1 MGNTVYKLKPFKY
14 YETLFL
20 ESWLSDKAK
29 KGLKLK
35 SIGPFLCSFE
45 KGEPDTTAYRVHI
58 SKDKEEINSEET
70 KAYRD
75 HGWTPFTSFRNLHV
89 FTAPSEYVATEVIQ
103 NGEAYVKM
111 LRNFKLSTIPSILY
125 CLFLVALYI
134 FDLKLRYIGF
144 SIGLAKV
151 NLIYLT
157 PLFLIFYIILYNIY
171 QYIKSVCYKKRFND
185 KFILSHH
192 LPWKKNMYFN
202 LLEDFIFIFGL
213 AFFVVI
219 SGLYDTNPK
228 YISEV
233 TETMPIISPI
243 NTEPTST
250 LHNEEIAIEEDETIF
265 SSKAYEGRYSAY
277 VPANYDGKNSKGYD
291 VIIIT
296 EAYAL
301 KDDFLINGVVKD
313 LAKKYF
319 HLNKNPIDIFKVD
332 SSSFDTLY
340 IDEYMSGCKAVAV
353 KNNTVVYVNYYGP
366 QNKTQV
372 LDALSKK
379 LNSIQGGKEN

>member
-45 KGEPDTTAYRVHI
+45 NGEPATTAYRVYI

-75 HGWTPFTSFRNLHV
+75 HGWIPFTSFRNLHV
-89 FTAPSEYVATEVIQ
+89 FTAPSEYVATDVLQ

-111 LRNFKLSTIPSILY
+111 LHNFKLSTIPSILY

-134 FDLKLRYIGF
+134 FDLKLRYIGI

-157 PLFLIFYIILYNIY
+157 PLFFIFFVILYNIF
-171 QYIKSVCYKKRFND
+171 QYIRLVCYKKRFKD
-185 KFILSHH
+185 KFLLNHH

-202 LLEDFIFIFGL
+202 LLEDFIFILGL

-219 SGLYDTNPK
+219 SGLYDTNPD

-243 NTEPTST
+243 NTEPTTT
-250 LHNEEIAIEEDETIF
+250 LHNENITIEEDETIF
-265 SSKAYEGRYSAY
+265 SNKAYEGRYSAY
-277 VPANYDGKNSKGYD
+277 VPTNYDGKNSKGYD
-291 VIIIT
+291 VIIDT
-296 EAYAL
+296 EAYYL
-301 KDDFLINGVVKD
+301 KDDFLIKGVVKD
-313 LAKKYF
+313 LVKKYF
-319 HLNKNPIDIFKVD
+319 YLNKNSIDIFKVD
-332 SSSFDTLY
+332 SSSFDALY

-353 KNNTVVYVNYYGP
+353 KNNTIVYVNYFGP
-366 QNKTQV
+366 QNKDLV
-372 LDALSKK
+372 LKALSEK